1 MNRQSPHPAEDSP
14 ARRHPLQHLQ
24 TPLSASSLPQCHY
37 PIAALSP
44 LVANFESPAAE
55 ESKND
60 DENNTYY
67 HNNKRSSKTTPSLVC
82 KRWTDQQNMSP
93 PNKSNKSGVSDKENI
108 QYQYSPHLQNI
119 KSKLIQNRKLRNDN
133 ILSMQSRLSRYS
145 QDDDGSSI
153 YLSREREDMSKTNG
167 IYRNLSNTTM
177 NGKRERSNA
186 NTEEGKDIT
195 KRYKIDLAPRIAVNN
210 KHTNAPIN
218 VVRFQT
224 PGTTA
229 DSIVSKALLT
239 ARSQMRHDAVQQQQ
253 QQEQSTLKTRQDKR
267 TQQCLHNALQI
278 MYSKSYDSSST
289 SSCADGGGATNVDN
303 NKCVDGSSNVSSLA
317 ATTLLDDPYFKQ
329 IQTKLNSFKSRR
341 KLISD
346 ACDNILED
354 STKRSEATSGVS
366 HNWLKVVQDSKDKL
380 DTCSSTF
387 SVSPITK
394 ESSIVCESSQ
404 LGSLQVDKCTELKKD
419 REDQSTCNQQAAKP
433 SPARTVKTLP
443 TVGSYI
449 GSVEIDSGGNEQRKQ
464 TLPTADNVCIDRVG
478 SEMTTSNELRKD
490 RLVDSPIPCVK
501 SSPMPS
507 VANSFAQSMTT
518 NATGDDSDEDTNVFD
533 MLRTTFN
540 NNESDTLEENEEEK
554 EVQLNVTPHR
564 PRLTPMSSRPP
575 LSPKPPMNSAKQIS
589 KMVSKSQ
596 QQTSTS
602 RRTTP
607 KTLPKIYRG
616 TPNSSMMSGDS
627 ILDSSVGD
635 ATQDTSHDSTCQQQ
649 LEYSFLASALVAT
662 SMLATPIKESDD
674 ASESIQSY
682 CSSPAVAK
690 SNAMHIPNAPQHSP
704 LPPVPTTTASKRS
717 HQELN
722 YSSTGATL
730 SSNKDPLSL
739 TFDGA
744 TDTSFDEDKPRKKHR
759 TPTQSYNEDF
769 DRKVKPSVKLTEDD
783 DTPVDSTKSDEQEN
797 ALSKLESRIKVLE
810 ENQMMPNREIAQL
823 KEKQSIL
830 ESRLDEEMTL
840 KEEAAEEII
849 ALKSAQDMHKVNED
863 SLRQKVQELE
873 ADLESERAKAVKDL
887 KEQLKIASQEGKKA
901 NNERIV
907 ELQQTITE
915 LTSRR
920 HMLENELV
928 SCGKE
933 NDHLRKRV
941 LKLTDDKSI
950 KEYTIATAYNQLKSL
965 SENYYL
971 TKAALKDEREATKN
985 QKNEVSSLQT
995 TLHQMAKKM
1004 NALEV
1009 ENEELKR
1016 QLYSTRF
1023 MPFCRGSTK

>member
-1 MNRQSPHPAEDSP
+1 MNKQSTHPAEDPP
-14 ARRHPLQHLQ
+14 ARRRRRPLQHLQ
-24 TPLSASSLPQCHY
+24 TPLSTISSAHQTPKSASSLPQCHY
-37 PIAALSP
+37 SMAALSP
-44 LVANFESPAAE
+44 LVANESPAAE

-67 HNNKRSSKTTPSLVC
+67 HNNNRSSKTTPSLVC

-108 QYQYSPHLQNI
+108 QYQYSPQLQNI

-145 QDDDGSSI
+145 QDDDGNSSI
-153 YLSREREDMSKTNG
+153 YDSRKRGDMSKTND
-167 IYRNLSNTTM
+167 IHRNLSNTTM
-177 NGKRERSNA
+177 NGKRERSYS
-186 NTEEGKDIT
+186 NTEEEGKDIT
-195 KRYKIDLAPRIAVNN
+195 KRYKINLAPRIAVNN

-229 DSIVSKALLT
+229 DSIMSKALLT

-253 QQEQSTLKTRQDKR
+253 HRQEQSTIKLSSRQDKT
-267 TQQCLHNALQI
+267 TQKCLHNALQI

-289 SSCADGGGATNVDN
+289 SSCAGGGGATNGDGN
-303 NKCVDGSSNVSSLA
+303 NKCVEGSSNVSSLA
-317 ATTLLDDPYFKQ
+317 ATTLLDDPYL
-329 IQTKLNSFKSRR
+329 TKLNSFKSRR

-346 ACDNILED
+346 ACDNILDD
-354 STKRSEATSGVS
+354 STKRSEASSGVS

-404 LGSLQVDKCTELKKD
+404 LGSLQADKCTELKKD
-419 REDQSTCNQQAAKP
+419 REDQSTFNQQAAKP
-433 SPARTVKTLP
+433 SPARTVETLP

-464 TLPTADNVCIDRVG
+464 TLPTADNVCIDRVE
-478 SEMTTSNELRKD
+478 SEMTTSNESRKN
-490 RLVDSPIPCVK
+490 RLLQVSNSPIPCVK

-507 VANSFAQSMTT
+507 VANSFAQSMAT
-518 NATGDDSDEDTNVFD
+518 NATGDDSEDTNLFD

-540 NNESDTLEENEEEK
+540 KGNESDTSEENEEEK

-575 LSPKPPMNSAKQIS
+575 LSPKPPINSTKQIS

-596 QQTSTS
+596 QQTSIS
-602 RRTTP
+602 SRTTP
-607 KTLPKIYRG
+607 KTSPKIYRG

-674 ASESIQSY
+674 ASESIQSD
-682 CSSPAVAK
+682 CSSPAVAAR
-690 SNAMHIPNAPQHSP
+690 SNGKHIPNAPQQSP
-704 LPPVPTTTASKRS
+704 LPPGPAAKTTSKRS

-739 TFDGA
+739 TFDNE
-744 TDTSFDEDKPRKKHR
+744 FDEDKPRKKQR
-759 TPTQSYNEDF
+759 TPTQSYSEDF
-769 DRKVKPSVKLTEDD
+769 DRKVEPSVKLTEDD
-783 DTPVDSTKSDEQEN
+783 DTPVDSSKSDEKEN

-823 KEKQSIL
+823 KEKQSKL
-830 ESRLDEEMTL
+830 ESRLDEEMAL
-840 KEEAAEEII
+840 KEEAFEEVT

-863 SLRQKVQELE
+863 CLRQKIRELE
-873 ADLESERAKAVKDL
+873 ADLESERAKVIQMKDIESSTVKDL
-887 KEQLKIASQEGKKA
+887 KKQLKIASQEEKKA
-901 NNERIV
+901 NNKMIV

-920 HMLENELV
+920 HMLEKELV

-933 NDHLRKRV
+933 NDYLKRSV
-941 LKLTDDKSI
+941 LKLNDDKSI
-950 KEYTIATAYNQLKSL
+950 KEYTIATAYNQLK
-965 SENYYL
+965 
-971 TKAALKDEREATKN
+971 
-985 QKNEVSSLQT
+985 
-995 TLHQMAKKM
+995 
-1004 NALEV
+1004 
-1009 ENEELKR
+1009 
-1016 QLYSTRF
+1016 
-1023 MPFCRGSTK
+1023 

>member
-1 MNRQSPHPAEDSP
+1 
-14 ARRHPLQHLQ
+14 
-24 TPLSASSLPQCHY
+24 
-37 PIAALSP
+37 
-44 LVANFESPAAE
+44 
-55 ESKND
+55 
-60 DENNTYY
+60 
-67 HNNKRSSKTTPSLVC
+67 
-82 KRWTDQQNMSP
+82 
-93 PNKSNKSGVSDKENI
+93 
-108 QYQYSPHLQNI
+108 
-119 KSKLIQNRKLRNDN
+119 
-133 ILSMQSRLSRYS
+133 
-145 QDDDGSSI
+145 
-153 YLSREREDMSKTNG
+153 
-167 IYRNLSNTTM
+167 M
-177 NGKRERSNA
+177 NGKRERPNS

-195 KRYKIDLAPRIAVNN
+195 KRHKIDLAPRIAVNN

-239 ARSQMRHDAVQQQQ
+239 ARSRLRHDAAQQQQ
-253 QQEQSTLKTRQDKR
+253 QQHQEQSTNKLKTRQDKR
-267 TQQCLHNALQI
+267 TQKCLHNALQI

-289 SSCADGGGATNVDN
+289 SSCAGGGGGATNGDGN
-303 NKCVDGSSNVSSLA
+303 NKCVEGSSNVSSLA

-354 STKRSEATSGVS
+354 STKRSEASSGVS
-366 HNWLKVVQDSKDKL
+366 HNWLKVVQDSKDK
-380 DTCSSTF
+380 SSTF

-433 SPARTVKTLP
+433 SPARTVETLP

-449 GSVEIDSGGNEQRKQ
+449 GSVEIDSSGNEQRKQ
-464 TLPTADNVCIDRVG
+464 TLPTADNVCIDRVE
-478 SEMTTSNELRKD
+478 SEMTTSNESRKD
-490 RLVDSPIPCVK
+490 RLLQVSNSPIPCVK
-501 SSPMPS
+501 SSPMSS

-540 NNESDTLEENEEEK
+540 NVNESDTSEENEEEK

-564 PRLTPMSSRPP
+564 PHLTPMSSRPP

-589 KMVSKSQ
+589 KKVSKSQ
-596 QQTSTS
+596 QHTSIPI
-602 RRTTP
+602 RTTP
-607 KTLPKIYRG
+607 KTSPKIYRG

-674 ASESIQSY
+674 ASESIQSD
-682 CSSPAVAK
+682 CSSPAVAAR
-690 SNAMHIPNAPQHSP
+690 SNGKHIPLAPQHSP
-704 LPPVPTTTASKRS
+704 LPPVPATTTANKRS

-739 TFDGA
+739 TFDNE
-744 TDTSFDEDKPRKKHR
+744 FDEDKPRKKQR

-769 DRKVKPSVKLTEDD
+769 DRKVEPSVKLTEDD
-783 DTPVDSTKSDEQEN
+783 DTPVDSSKSDEKEN

-840 KEEAAEEII
+840 KEEAAV
-849 ALKSAQDMHKVNED
+849 SAQDMHKVNED
-863 SLRQKVQELE
+863 CLRQKIQELE
-873 ADLESERAKAVKDL
+873 ADLESERAKVNDPSESSTVKDL
-887 KEQLKIASQEGKKA
+887 KKQLNLGKKA
-901 NNERIV
+901 NNKRIV

-920 HMLENELV
+920 HMLEKELV

-933 NDHLRKRV
+933 NDHLKRR
-941 LKLTDDKSI
+941 LIKLTDDKSI

-971 TKAALKDEREATKN
+971 TKSALKDEREATKN

-1009 ENEELKR
+1009 ENEELKS
-1016 QLYSTRF
+1016 QLSSMRF